1 MRSAFAH
8 RVVCCGFLAGAL
20 VLATICR
27 AQQQVIPIW
36 PGAAPGSETWT
47 QKEETTTLPPMAAG
61 GPLIRNVTQPTLTI
75 FLPDPALAN
84 GTAVIVCP
92 GGGFHFLS
100 WESEGTEVAK
110 WLGAH
115 GIAAFVLKY
124 RLVDTGPTQDD
135 FRKAVWALF
144 RPPSSGTRPPG
155 SGELPESMRKILPL
169 AVADGRQA
177 MKVVRQHASQWGIAP
192 DRIGIMG
199 FSAGGMVTMGLVMEH
214 GADSRPNFAGPIY
227 GAGLAEGSAAPA
239 EVTPLFILCATD
251 DPIAATGS
259 VATYT
264 KWKAAGYPVELHMY
278 SKGGHGFGMN
288 KQGLPTDHWI
298 ERFGDWL
305 EAQGFMKPEH

>member
-1 MRSAFAH
+1 MPSVFTK
-8 RVVCCGFLAGAL
+8 RVVCCGSLAGAL
-20 VLATICR
+20 VLSTICR
-27 AQQQVIPIW
+27 AQQQVIPVW

-75 FLPDPALAN
+75 FLPDPSLAN

-110 WLGAH
+110 WLSAH

-124 RLVDTGPTQDD
+124 RLVDTGPTADD

-144 RPPSSGTRPPG
+144 SPPSSGARPAG
-155 SGELPESMRKILPL
+155 GGGLPESMRKILPL

-177 MKVVRQHASQWGIAP
+177 MKVVRQRASQWGIAP

-199 FSAGGMVTMGLVMEH
+199 FSAGGMVTMGVVMEH
-214 GADSRPNFAGPIY
+214 DADSRPDFAGPIY
-227 GAGLAEGSAAPA
+227 GAGLAEGSAAPPEA
-239 EVTPLFILCATD
+239 TPLFILCASD

-305 EAQGFMKPEH
+305 DGQGFMKPKH